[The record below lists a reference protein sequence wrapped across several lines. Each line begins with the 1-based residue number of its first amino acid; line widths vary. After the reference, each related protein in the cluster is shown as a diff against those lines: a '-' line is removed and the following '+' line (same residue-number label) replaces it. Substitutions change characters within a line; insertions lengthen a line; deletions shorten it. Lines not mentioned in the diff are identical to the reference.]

1 MALEVSQMAL
11 GVAEIN
17 HHVTDLVATL
27 VQKNKKNNLLRF
39 L

>member
-1 MALEVSQMAL
+1 MALEVSQMDL

-27 VQKNKKNNLLRF
+27 VQKNKNDLLRF